1 MGVDRI
7 GQGGPP
13 APVPE
18 TGGASRATPAGSA
31 FQVQP
36 SAAAPAA
43 SPAASPSS
51 ALERFRAGEVDV
63 GGYVDLKVDEATSH
77 LSASLPA
84 SQLEAI
90 RSALRERISSDPSL
104 VELLEKATGETVP
117 PLATSLQH
125 DD

>member
-43 SPAASPSS
+43 APAASASS

-63 GGYVDLKVDEATSH
+63 GGYVDLKVDEATAH
-77 LSASLPA
+77 LSAALPA
-84 SQLEAI
+84 GQLEAI
-90 RSALRERISSDPSL
+90 RNTLRERISSDPSL
-104 VELLEKATGETVP
+104 AELLQSATGEALP
-117 PLATSLQH
+117 PPTH